1 MITSKQRAFLRGLAN
16 SKNSTFQI
24 GKGGVSETQIE
35 LINKALE
42 KHEIVK
48 IHVLENAL
56 VDARTVCDE
65 VSALTKAEQV
75 QVIGNKFVLYKQ
87 SKENK
92 TIDLKN
98 LRIIEKVKQAPKTV
112 SAKKDFKK
120 GPVKENKFSPK
131 SKNGGKFS
139 GKKTFKKSKDR

>member
-16 SKNSTFQI
+16 NKNSTFQI
-24 GKGGVSETQIE
+24 GKGGVNDTQIE
-35 LINKALE
+35 LINAALE

-56 VDARTVCDE
+56 ADARSVCDE
-65 VSALTKAEQV
+65 VSALTGAEQV
-75 QVIGNKFVLYKQ
+75 QVIGSRFVLYKE

-98 LRIIEKVKQAPKTV
+98 LKIIEKPKPVQKTTSPQKEAPKKWV
-112 SAKKDFKK
+112 KDY
-120 GPVKENKFSPK
+120 KFSDK
-131 SKNGGKFS
+131 KQK
-139 GKKTFKKSKDR
+139 GKKTDGRKNFKKSNGR

>member
-16 SKNSTFQI
+16 GKNSTFQI
-24 GKGGVSETQIE
+24 GKGGVSDAQIK
-35 LINKALE
+35 LISDALE

-65 VSALTKAEQV
+65 VSALTGAEQV
-75 QVIGNKFVLYKQ
+75 QVIGSRFVLYRQ

-98 LRIIEKVKQAPKTV
+98 LKIIEKPKKVNKPT
-112 SAKKDFKK
+112 ATKKDKPQKSFKEQRGARGLKSTYKPRAAK
-120 GPVKENKFSPK
+120 GV
-131 SKNGGKFS
+131 
-139 GKKTFKKSKDR
+139 KKSGNR

>member
-16 SKNSTFQI
+16 NKNSTFQI
-24 GKGGVSETQIE
+24 GKGGISDAQIE
-35 LINKALE
+35 LINNALE

-56 VDARTVCDE
+56 ADARSVCDE
-65 VSALTKAEQV
+65 VSALTGAEQV
-75 QVIGNKFVLYKQ
+75 QVIGSRFVLYKE

-98 LRIIEKVKQAPKTV
+98 LKIIEKQKPVQKKPAPKKEAPQKWV
-112 SAKKDFKK
+112 KDFK
-120 GPVKENKFSPK
+120 FFDK
-131 SKNGGKFS
+131 SAK
-139 GKKTFKKSKDR
+139 GKKPNGRKKSKKSNGR

>member
-16 SKNSTFQI
+16 KKNSTFQI
-24 GKGGVSETQIE
+24 GKGGVSDTQIN
-35 LINKALE
+35 LINEALE

-56 VDARTVCDE
+56 VDARTVCHE
-65 VSALTKAEQV
+65 VSALTGAEEV
-75 QVIGNKFVLYKQ
+75 QVIGSRFVLYKQ

-112 SAKKDFKK
+112 SAKKDFAK
-120 GPVKENKFSPK
+120 GGFKERKFSPK
-131 SKNGGKFS
+131 FKNGGKFADN
-139 GKKTFKKSKDR
+139 KTFKKSKDR

>member
-16 SKNSTFQI
+16 NKNSTFQI
-24 GKGGVSETQIE
+24 GKGGVSDAQIE
-35 LINKALE
+35 LINAALE

-56 VDARTVCDE
+56 VDARSVCNE
-65 VSALTKAEQV
+65 VSALTGAEQV
-75 QVIGNKFVLYKQ
+75 QVIGSRFVLYKE

-98 LRIIEKVKQAPKTV
+98 LKIIEKPKPVQKTSAPKKETP
-112 SAKKDFKK
+112 KKWVKDYKFFDKK
-120 GPVKENKFSPK
+120 QK
-131 SKNGGKFS
+131 
-139 GKKTFKKSKDR
+139 GKKTENKKNFKKSNGR